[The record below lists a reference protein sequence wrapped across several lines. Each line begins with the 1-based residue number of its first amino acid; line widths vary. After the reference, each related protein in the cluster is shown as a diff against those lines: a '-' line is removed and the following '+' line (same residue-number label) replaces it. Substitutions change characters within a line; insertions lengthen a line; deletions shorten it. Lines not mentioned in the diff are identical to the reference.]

1 MPKLGDQWKYYPA
14 IATNKEPDT
23 NILIMTGA
31 LKEFHRSVVI
41 LCDSMAAFTLT
52 VRGKENYDLLCAM
65 RDQLELASDLLREKN
80 QASL

>member
-1 MPKLGDQWKYYPA
+1 MHIPA
-14 IATNKEPDT
+14 QPWGADEPAKSMYD
-23 NILIMTGA
+23 
-31 LKEFHRSVVI
+31 RSSERI
-41 LCDSMAAFTLT
+41 SQKLCDSMAAFTLT